1 MKRPGFLKRGEKIR
15 LQSFLAR
22 SGVASRR
29 AAEEMITHGRIAV
42 NGETVTAM
50 GLQVVPGVD
59 RVEVDGEEVKVAP
72 TTWLALHKPTGY
84 VTSRTDPFGRETV
97 YALLPEKYHGLF
109 HVGRLDR
116 DSEGLLLLTNDGDLA
131 NRFLHPSFGITKE
144 YDVIVSGKPTD
155 AVLRQLVEGVE
166 LEDGVAKAES
176 AKLVGPAG
184 NGQSRLKLVLRE
196 GKKREVRR
204 MLAELGHEVTRLVRR
219 RFGPIDLAELPLGK
233 WRIVAPEELSQVRDP
248 RRGEKPAPRDRED
261 AEPEVAEDVT
271 PRGKTPAR
279 AAHNAYGD
287 QPAKRHTKAAGGKEA
302 AGKGESKSDAPR
314 ARAVAKDEDYRTR
327 ATASTADRKAAGG
340 AARPARSAGKG
351 RPDGKERKAPRS
363 APLSSRPEDNE
374 WKPPRAAKKPARP
387 PMDADAPPRKR
398 PAAPVRTHAPELD
411 DWADAPRS
419 RAAVDEPALAPRDD
433 RRPASRGKGGPAKR
447 PGGFDRDER
456 PAGPRGKSGPAKRPG
471 GFDREDRAA
480 GPRDKAGPAKRP
492 DGFDREDRAAGPRD
506 KAGPAKRPGGFDRED
521 RAAGPRGKAGP
532 AKRPGGFD
540 REDRVVGPRGKSAP
554 PSRTGGFDRDERAA
568 GPRGK
573 AGPRDR
579 AAGGFD
585 RDERPAA
592 PRGRFGGDDRPPRG
606 RDAGEERRPGGA
618 RGGFDREDRPAGPRG
633 RTPDREGRPAAPRGR
648 GEGDGP
654 APRRFDGEERG
665 AAPRGVRQ
673 PPARSRPPADTEE
686 DELDSWSTAP
696 RRKPGGAGGRS
707 AGGRPGGARGGKP
720 GARPSAGKGG
730 GRPGG
735 KGKPGGGK
743 PGGARGPAKP
753 RKPGGGKPRGR

>member
-144 YDVIVSGKPTD
+144 YDVIVTGKPTD

-166 LEDGVAKAES
+166 LEDGVARAES

-219 RFGPIDLAELPLGK
+219 RFGPIDLAELPVGK
-233 WRIVAPEELSQVRDP
+233 WRIVAPEELSHVRDP
-248 RRGEKPAPRDRED
+248 RRGEKSAPRERDE
-261 AEPEVAEDVT
+261 AEAEQEDVA
-271 PRGKTPAR
+271 PRGKAPAR

-287 QPAKRHTKAAGGKEA
+287 QPAKRHTKAGAKDS
-302 AGKGESKSDAPR
+302 AGKTASKADAPR

-327 ATASTADRKAAGG
+327 ATASTADRKGAGG
-340 AARPARSAGKG
+340 AAKPARPGGRG

-387 PMDADAPPRKR
+387 PIDADAPPRKR

-419 RAAVDEPALAPRDD
+419 RAAVDEPARAPRDD
-433 RRPASRGKGGPAKR
+433 RRPAPRGKGGPAKR
-447 PGGFDRDER
+447 
-456 PAGPRGKSGPAKRPG
+456 AG
-471 GFDREDRAA
+471 GFDREERAA
-480 GPRDKAGPAKRP
+480 GPRGKAGPAKRAG
-492 DGFDREDRAAGPRD
+492 GFDREEGAAGPRG

-532 AKRPGGFD
+532 RDRATGGFD
-540 REDRVVGPRGKSAP
+540 REDRVVGPRGKTAP
-554 PSRTGGFDRDERAA
+554 PSRTGGFDREERAA

-592 PRGRFGGDDRPPRG
+592 PRGRAGGDERPPRG

-633 RTPDREGRPAAPRGR
+633 RTPDREGRPTAPRGR

-654 APRRFDGEERG
+654 APRRFDGEDRG

-673 PPARSRPPADTEE
+673 PPTRSRAPADTEE

-696 RRKPGGAGGRS
+696 RRKAGGRP
-707 AGGRPGGARGGKP
+707 AGGRPGGGRGGKP
-720 GARPSAGKGG
+720 PARPSTGKGG

>member
-166 LEDGVAKAES
+166 LEDGVARAES
-176 AKLVGPAG
+176 AKLIGPAG
-184 NGQSRLKLVLRE
+184 NGQSRLKMVLRE

-248 RRGEKPAPRDRED
+248 RRSEKGPARERED
-261 AEPEVAEDVT
+261 SELEEAEEVK
-271 PRGKTPAR
+271 PRGKAPAR

-287 QPAKRHTKAAGGKEA
+287 QPAKRHTKAGAKGA
-302 AGKGESKSDAPR
+302 AASQPVADAPR
-314 ARAVAKDEDYRTR
+314 ARAAAKDEDYRTR
-327 ATASTADRKAAGG
+327 ATSSTADRKAA
-340 AARPARSAGKG
+340 AKAAKPARPGAKG

-374 WKPPRAAKKPARP
+374 WKPPRSAAKPARP
-387 PMDADAPPRKR
+387 VIDADAPPRKR

-419 RAAVDEPALAPRDD
+419 RAAEERPSAPRDD
-433 RRPASRGKGGPAKR
+433 RPRGKGGPAKR
-447 PGGFDRDER
+447 GGGFDREDR
-456 PAGPRGKSGPAKRPG
+456 TVSPRGKTGPAKRPG
-471 GFDREDRAA
+471 GFDREDR
-480 GPRDKAGPAKRP
+480 P
-492 DGFDREDRAAGPRD
+492 
-506 KAGPAKRPGGFDRED
+506 
-521 RAAGPRGKAGP
+521 AGPRGKTGP
-532 AKRPGGFD
+532 AS
-540 REDRVVGPRGKSAP
+540 RG
-554 PSRTGGFDRDERAA
+554 
-568 GPRGK
+568 
-573 AGPRDR
+573 
-579 AAGGFD
+579 
-585 RDERPAA
+585 
-592 PRGRFGGDDRPPRG
+592 
-606 RDAGEERRPGGA
+606 
-618 RGGFDREDRPAGPRG
+618 GGFDREDRPAGPRG
-633 RTPDREGRPAAPRGR
+633 KAGPASRGGGFDREDRPAGPRGKTGPASRSGGFDREDRPAGPRGKTGPASRSGGFDRQDRPAGPRSKAGPANRGGGFDREDTPAGPRGR
-648 GEGDGP
+648 GDGEGP
-654 APRRFDGEERG
+654 APRRFDREERG
-665 AAPRGVRQ
+665 GEARGVRQ
-673 PPARSRPPADTEE
+673 PPTRSRPPADAEE

-696 RRKPGGAGGRS
+696 RRSGGGARGGAGGRP
-707 AGGRPGGARGGKP
+707 ARPGARGGKP
-720 GARPSAGKGG
+720 GGRPSGGGKPG

-743 PGGARGPAKP
+743 PGGSRGPAKP